1 MDKQAPTLNN
11 VLKYCTLALIILNI
25 PGFVLT
31 YLSPVLSS
39 ALSYLSFGLL
49 IVFFLTNKR
58 NATNNWLIL
67 IGIVYF
73 IIGSLSGQSYIPP
86 LTVFLIFWI
95 KYFIIIICGNE
106 LAKRTSSVELS
117 ILLLIGAV
125 SIVLQIFFFNNPLKD
140 YGRYSGFYLNP
151 NSGGFI
157 CILGYALS
165 YSIKNRNFKFFA
177 QWTLPLWGFLPFRE
191 PLFFYG
197 L

>member
-125 SIVLQIFFFNNPLKD
+125 SIVLQIFFLT
-140 YGRYSGFYLNP
+140 
-151 NSGGFI
+151 
-157 CILGYALS
+157 
-165 YSIKNRNFKFFA
+165 
-177 QWTLPLWGFLPFRE
+177 TL
-191 PLFFYG
+191 
-197 L
+197 